1 MFPSV
6 QKMSAQTDQT
16 TIVIGLVVSTIAV
29 QILLSRFLTV
39 LLQFS
44 GGVKVLFWF
53 LAIAVGWTALGRSL
67 QRHFPSAPAISTFLR
82 VSVPAVWMLP
92 ITYLQ
97 VTSGISLDA
106 ASFSWID
113 LSLIIYV
120 SVFFGSDIFYN
131 VISKES

>member
-1 MFPSV
+1 MAAP
-6 QKMSAQTDQT
+6 ADQT
-16 TIVIGLVVSTIAV
+16 NIVLGLVISTVAV
-29 QILLSRFLTV
+29 QILLNQFLTV

-44 GGVKVLFWF
+44 SGPRVLFWF
-53 LAIAVGWTALGRSL
+53 LGIAVGWTVLGRAL
-67 QRHFPSAPAISTFLR
+67 QRHFRGSPAIETFLR

-97 VTSGISLDA
+97 VTIRTSLE
-106 ASFSWID
+106 ASALSWID

-131 VISKES
+131 VISKDS